1 MTNKSTPLQLLDR
14 RDAVAELLKNR
25 GDLLVVSGLG
35 SPTYD
40 VASIG
45 DSPRNFYLWGA
56 MGGAAM
62 VGLGLALARPGES
75 VLVVTGDGEQLMG
88 LGALATIGAKTPKN
102 LTIVALDN
110 GVYGET
116 GQQASHTAMGVDL
129 HNVAVA
135 CGFARAHEV
144 RDMEGVEKT
153 RSWLDAGGPGPN
165 FATFKIT
172 VAMPERVLPSRDGVY
187 LKNRF
192 REALEPFM
200 ARLNR
205 LTGF

>member
-1 MTNKSTPLQLLDR
+1 MNDTPPHLQLLDR
-14 RDAVAELLKNR
+14 REAVAVLLKNR

-40 VASIG
+40 VASIE

-88 LGALATIGAKTPKN
+88 LGALATIGAKIPKN

-116 GQQASHTAMGVDL
+116 GQQPSHTAMDVDL
-129 HNVAVA
+129 RKVAAA

-172 VAMPERVLPSRDGVY
+172 VTMPERVLPSRDGVY

-192 REALEPFM
+192 RDAL
-200 ARLNR
+200 
-205 LTGF
+205 GV